1 MRPDSPTPQDHG
13 LGVGGSVVGV
23 AGGAGSDIGGSIAA
37 GQFAGFAADGVAPEA
52 GALERGISTILPSR
66 PAAKTLSWSP
76 VCMRLTSR
84 RSWRFSSSRTKMRAI
99 PERLMPSSW
108 LRR

>member
-37 GQFAGFAADGVAPEA
+37 GQFAGSRRMALRQRRAR
-52 GALERGISTILPSR
+52 LERCTSTILPSR
-66 PAAKTLSWSP
+66 PAAKRSP
-76 VCMRLTSR
+76 GR
-84 RSWRFSSSRTKMRAI
+84 RFACV
-99 PERLMPSSW
+99 
-108 LRR
+108 